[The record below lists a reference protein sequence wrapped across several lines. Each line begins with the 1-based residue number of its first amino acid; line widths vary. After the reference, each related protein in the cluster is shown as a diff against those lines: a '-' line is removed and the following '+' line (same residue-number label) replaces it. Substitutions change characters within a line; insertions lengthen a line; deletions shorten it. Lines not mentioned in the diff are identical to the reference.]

1 MWIFLLSA
9 AGLMGFAGFIDWR
22 RKKNNN
28 TVLKSINSGAK
39 PGESS
44 NYTIGGGHGDHYG
57 GGQ

>member
-1 MWIFLLSA
+1 MTWFIVMVF
-9 AGLMGFAGFIDWR
+9 GMIGFAGFIDWK

-28 TVLKSINSGAK
+28 TANRSINSNAK

-44 NYTIGGGHGDHYG
+44 NYTAGGHGNTYG